1 MKNCADCRYL
11 REDKKKD
18 GKVSGCCYY
27 CTKIKEYV
35 NGANSICD
43 NFEKSYSRK
52 YTTIEKIYKDG
63 KDYWNN
69 DTPLPLVLFILVV
82 LIILGLIMGVFK

>member
-1 MKNCADCRYL
+1 MKNCADCKYL
-11 REDKKKD
+11 MDDKKRK

-27 CTKIKEYV
+27 CAKIKEYV

-43 NFEKSYSRK
+43 NFSKTYSRK

-63 KDYWNN
+63 KDYWND
-69 DTPLPLVLFILVV
+69 DTPLPLVFILVS
-82 LIILGLIMGVFK
+82 LIVLGLIMGVFK